1 MGSSKMT
8 SPRSSRDYPGRGCV
22 KRRDLSSCH
31 ALSLA
36 DSFIGLCNS
45 RALTRRPLEG
55 EGEEDF
61 SSIREK
67 LAGMEFRRRLN
78 KSLEICNSEVVGWDE
93 SDNVVA

>member
-22 KRRDLSSCH
+22 KCRDLSSCH

-36 DSFIGLCNS
+36 DSLIGLCNS
-45 RALTRRPLEG
+45 RALTRRPLER
-55 EGEEDF
+55 EDF

-67 LAGMEFRRRLN
+67 LAGMKFRKRLN

>member
-36 DSFIGLCNS
+36 DSLIGLCNS

-55 EGEEDF
+55 EDF

-78 KSLEICNSEVVGWDE
+78 KSLKICNSEVVGWDE

>member
-1 MGSSKMT
+1 MGSSKMM

-36 DSFIGLCNS
+36 DSLIGLCNS

-55 EGEEDF
+55 EDF

-67 LAGMEFRRRLN
+67 LAGMEFRKRLN

>member
-36 DSFIGLCNS
+36 DSLIGLCNS
-45 RALTRRPLEG
+45 CALTRRPLEG
-55 EGEEDF
+55 EDF

>member
-36 DSFIGLCNS
+36 DSLIGLCNS

-55 EGEEDF
+55 EDF

-67 LAGMEFRRRLN
+67 LAGMEFRRKLN

>member
-8 SPRSSRDYPGRGCV
+8 SLRSSRDYPGRGCV

-36 DSFIGLCNS
+36 DSLIGLCNS

-55 EGEEDF
+55 EDF

-67 LAGMEFRRRLN
+67 LAGMEFRKRLN
-78 KSLEICNSEVVGWDE
+78 KSLEICNSEVVDWDE

>member
-36 DSFIGLCNS
+36 DSLIGLS

-55 EGEEDF
+55 EGKEDF
-61 SSIREK
+61 DTRK
-67 LAGMEFRRRLN
+67 
-78 KSLEICNSEVVGWDE
+78 VGRDG
-93 SDNVVA
+93 V